1 MKSTNILKIEL
12 SNRRRKR
19 RRRRRIQNERER
31 RNDEIMD
38 KYMDKYMGEEERID
52 RRQAKHLKR
61 KKNTIKKINKCTK
74 KQQSKVIH

>member
-19 RRRRRIQNERER
+19 RRRRIQNERER

-38 KYMDKYMGEEERID
+38 KWGEEERID

-61 KKNTIKKINKCTK
+61 KKKYNKENK
-74 KQQSKVIH
+74 

>member
-38 KYMDKYMGEEERID
+38 KWGEEERID

-61 KKNTIKKINKCTK
+61 KKNTIKKINKCTR